1 MAKKTFASM
10 KLKTKDEIKTLSE
23 EFNKIEVKQYL
34 PLSEKKKLIA
44 DVLAA
49 AASEKGTYSN
59 IELDSYFELYV
70 FIYYTNIT
78 FTEKQLEDLDKLY
91 DILYS
96 NGYID
101 EVVKVVPEE
110 EYNHLF
116 DSIVAESEN
125 DIKYKRSLT
134 GAIDKAGVVLPAI
147 FQSTA
152 DIVDSFKP
160 EQYAEVLNFA
170 RAANGGRDIET
181 NKALEFLNPDNI

>member
-1 MAKKTFASM
+1 M

-101 EVVKVVPEE
+101 EVVKVIPEE

-116 DSIVAESEN
+116 DSIVTESEN